1 MAHASDTRVASN
13 GDTISFRPMAHR
25 SELADSERFGI
36 LSNAPLHKEHRA
48 FRVDFNEDGDNQ
60 QGQKQHNKPHE
71 CHDSIEAPLEKEP
84 DSMLILLHVA

>member
-25 SELADSERFGI
+25 AELADSERFAI